1 MRSMRHSMVI
11 FALALCMEAQ
21 ATSVHCRPGSEV
33 LQINDAVQIQH
44 AKISP
49 GENRYQL
56 SIPVSLNSYSIDIA
70 EVVVGTLEEPVLVFP
85 IKLTL
90 EGQSYQSNFTVYKS
104 LGPIYINLAYGGSC
118 NGATVWQQINT

>member
-1 MRSMRHSMVI
+1 
-11 FALALCMEAQ
+11 MEAQ

-33 LQINDAVQIQH
+33 VRISDAVEIQH
-44 AKISP
+44 AEISP

-56 SIPVSLNSYSIDIA
+56 SIPTSLNSYSLDIA

-90 EGQSYQSNFTVYKS
+90 EGQSYQSTFTAYKS
-104 LGPIYINLAYGGSC
+104 LGPIHINLAYGGSC
-118 NGATVWQQINT
+118 NGTTVWQQIDT